1 METQSFIGSI
11 KSGPVMEPQENVFKC
26 IWREYERVIIE
37 SLVTSFGL
45 DFIVGDQYGGDVD
58 TIYNVRRMQED
69 TNLVYKNKSNETT
82 YMNHGVYNTAEY
94 HSDQR
99 FRQTKAEARKEFFEQ
114 GKSID
119 DIYTGEKIMPVNKGI
134 SREKQA
140 QLDHVISA
148 KQIHD
153 DRGRILA
160 ELSGK
165 DLANNPDNLRFTNA
179 CLNNN
184 MRDKSIPDYIR
195 WCEENPDKVNWG
207 GEKGKPL
214 PDDVKEKLLDE
225 YNKSQKIY
233 DQKVNSAYYTSK
245 KFAKDAALAAGKRA
259 AQMGMRQAMGFI
271 FMEIWFAVKEEM
283 GQIPSGFQME
293 EVSNSI
299 VNGVKKGIVN
309 AKKKYRELLAKLEE
323 GLVAGALAS
332 LTTTICNIFTTTL
345 KNIVKCIRQVY
356 ASLVQAGKVLLFN
369 PDNLM
374 FGDRIK
380 TATIIIATGASVL
393 VGTVVGE
400 LISDT
405 LIGQTPIGGIVA
417 TFCSTM
423 VSGILSCTLLIALD
437 RSAFMKKIVDML
449 NTIPNEV
456 NNYAEIAAYMEQ
468 LAAKYAKID
477 IESFRRETG
486 KYKETAIQISTA
498 ASEEELSFVLEKAY
512 VLFGIELPWKG
523 DFDEFMS
530 DRDNK
535 LVFE

>member
-1 METQSFIGSI
+1 
-11 KSGPVMEPQENVFKC
+11 MEPEENVFKS

-58 TIYNVRRMQED
+58 TIHNVRRMQED
-69 TNLVYKNKSNETT
+69 TNLLYKNKSNEAA
-82 YMNHGVYNTAEY
+82 YMNRGAYNTAEY
-94 HSDQR
+94 HGDQS
-99 FRQTKAEARKEFFEQ
+99 FRHVKAEARKEFFEQ

-119 DIYTGEKIMPVNKGI
+119 DVYTGEKIVPVNKGQ

-214 PDDVKEKLLDE
+214 PDSVKQELLGE

-233 DQKVNSAYYTSK
+233 DQKINYAYYTSK
-245 KFAKDAALAAGKRA
+245 KFVKDTAMAAGKRA
-259 AQMGMRQAMGFI
+259 TQMGMRQALGFV
-271 FMEIWFAVKEEM
+271 FLEIWFAVKEEM
-283 GQIPSGFQME
+283 EQIPTGFRLE
-293 EVSNSI
+293 EVSDSI
-299 VNGVKKGIVN
+299 VNGVKKGITN
-309 AKKKYRELLAKLEE
+309 AKNKYRELLVKLEE
-323 GLVAGALAS
+323 GLAAGVLTS

-374 FGDRIK
+374 LGDRIK

-393 VGTVVGE
+393 LGTAVGE
-400 LISDT
+400 IIGDT
-405 LIGQTPIGGIVA
+405 PIGKTPIGGIVA

-423 VSGILSCTLLIALD
+423 VSGTLSCTLLIALD
-437 RSAFMKKIVDML
+437 RSTFMKKIIDML
-449 NTIPNEV
+449 NTMPNEV
-456 NNYAEIAAYMEQ
+456 NNYAEIATYMER

-477 IESFRRETG
+477 IESFRKETG
-486 KYKETAIQISTA
+486 KYKETAIKISATT
-498 ASEEELSFVLEKAY
+498 SEEELTFVLEKAY
-512 VLFGIELPWKG
+512 VLFEIELPWKG
-523 DFDEFMS
+523 DFNEFMS
-530 DRDNK
+530 NRDNK